1 MRLTPPRARARASQ
15 NEGDGV
21 QYSSTS
27 STRPPST
34 FDLTNLCN
42 QLPEDADERT
52 LAELLSPELRDSL
65 PPPLRASPGDHASQR
80 AIEAA
85 KLDPILSVTEAD
97 RRKYWLRVDPDL
109 RKCLRDLHVN
119 FGHPT
124 NVTLQRLLRRQ
135 GARPEAIRAVD
146 FMSCDSCGETHRRK
160 RPKPVRLPNKY
171 IFNNH
176 LQIDVFYAKDIK
188 GQLFGFLNV
197 VCDATGFQV
206 VSCLGSNQGP
216 PSTKAV
222 LRHFLTAWSSW
233 AGLPNSI
240 QVDRGKEYLAHF
252 SDYLKAYGV
261 EQEAMALEAPWKLGR
276 AEKGGGLWKE
286 VFQKVVHDQQV
297 AGLEDVVTATAIVTQ
312 TRNAFPRTSG
322 YAPNS
327 WVLGQPEVRLPG
339 SLLLDNERERL
350 EVLEGAEDPRSA
362 MARTLNLRESAKVA
376 QIKLDTD
383 GRVRRAL
390 LHQSTPTRGP
400 YPVGSYVYFFRAQA
414 PPGTGRTYRWH
425 GPARVIGVELRNSR
439 RTEDQDLPTAGGQPH
454 SYWLRYGASVILVT
468 GEQLRFASED
478 ELLAAH
484 MVPQEILEPPY
495 ARGARNFVDLR
506 AQPMLPAAPEHEEA
520 PAPLTSPRTRPAS
533 SSPMPTTSSAP
544 SVTIPGTAIQILP
557 EFLPPVP
564 EDDDGGLLDEIGQAT
579 PRESQQNPRTGGD
592 QDNQTIE
599 SGQATHRESKQNP
612 RTGGAHDLAMSR
624 QASTVTSEPEP
635 QPTTQVVP
643 VQAPAAVQGQSP
655 LSRPNIFADLNR
667 LDGYAPNRTA
677 REPVQGPYMVEP
689 GDWDCPT
696 LPHTVR
702 EANLRRMAGYFDE
715 FDNGSEEE
723 ETVDYTAQDPADVL
737 LTGKAVKSEIK
748 LEDLGPDERKK
759 FEGSMAKEWS
769 SWQLFEAADKLTPE
783 QRKELPDDVQI
794 IGTRWVH
801 TDKNAKPRMLANYL
815 RKRTGKTKEQI
826 NKEFPF
832 EPKSRIVVQGC
843 QEDPTG
849 IRSDSPTASL
859 LAFNL
864 VCAISVLKR
873 WTITACD
880 ASTAY
885 LQSKGISRTLILRP
899 PRPPPPGISPHD
911 LLRARGSIYGTKD
924 AGRAWWKKLYKTLKR
939 HSWLMSRIEA
949 ALFYLVEG
957 GRLIGVMISHVDDL
971 YCTGEGER
979 YETTLNELEKEL
991 HLKIKRSEFRFCGKN
1006 VKQTNGAIEL
1016 DQYDA
1021 IEGVD
1026 YMLFSPARRK
1036 EVNAPLTEEEKSQ
1049 FRGLIGQMGWITRQS
1064 RPDLMVN
1071 VSLASQTMGSPKVK
1085 DVINLNK
1092 AVKMLKETSD
1102 AKWRF
1107 VPSDMTLENARVFCF
1122 ADSSFANTE
1131 SLKSQCG
1138 YLVGLTTEAMD
1149 SENDA
1154 PILILETYSGS
1165 IKRVCRSTLAAE
1177 ANGLLAGVEAAEY
1190 LQMLMEEIMYPE
1202 ERLVDISREFA
1213 KEKVLCYTDAKS
1225 LEAAL
1230 NKDAGQSQDKRREP
1244 LLDAMN
1250 TGTWRLAPTEEAKHK
1265 KLMIR
1270 AGRHA
1275 RKAALRVAEDG

>member
-1 MRLTPPRARARASQ
+1 
-15 NEGDGV
+15 
-21 QYSSTS
+21 
-27 STRPPST
+27 
-34 FDLTNLCN
+34 
-42 QLPEDADERT
+42 
-52 LAELLSPELRDSL
+52 
-65 PPPLRASPGDHASQR
+65 

-261 EQEAMALEAPWKLGR
+261 EQE
-276 AEKGGGLWKE
+276 
-286 VFQKVVHDQQV
+286 V

-312 TRNAFPRTSG
+312 
-322 YAPNS
+322 
-327 WVLGQPEVRLPG
+327 
-339 SLLLDNERERL
+339 
-350 EVLEGAEDPRSA
+350 
-362 MARTLNLRESAKVA
+362 TLNLRESAKVA

-383 GRVRRAL
+383 GRVRR
-390 LHQSTPTRGP
+390 
-400 YPVGSYVYFFRAQA
+400 
-414 PPGTGRTYRWH
+414 
-425 GPARVIGVELRNSR
+425 
-439 RTEDQDLPTAGGQPH
+439 TEDQDLPTAGPCTFDVTTHSAGIFLTDAYHVVGAFGDDTRYSHSVKQPIENQ
-454 SYWLRYGASVILVT
+454 SKIQG
-468 GEQLRFASED
+468 G
-478 ELLAAH
+478 
-484 MVPQEILEPPY
+484 
-495 ARGARNFVDLR
+495 
-506 AQPMLPAAPEHEEA
+506 
-520 PAPLTSPRTRPAS
+520 S
-533 SSPMPTTSSAP
+533 SSD
-544 SVTIPGTAIQILP
+544 
-557 EFLPPVP
+557 F
-564 EDDDGGLLDEIGQAT
+564 
-579 PRESQQNPRTGGD
+579 
-592 QDNQTIE
+592 
-599 SGQATHRESKQNP
+599 
-612 RTGGAHDLAMSR
+612 SR
-624 QASTVTSEPEP
+624 
-635 QPTTQVVP
+635 
-643 VQAPAAVQGQSP
+643 
-655 LSRPNIFADLNR
+655 
-667 LDGYAPNRTA
+667 
-677 REPVQGPYMVEP
+677 
-689 GDWDCPT
+689 
-696 LPHTVR
+696 
-702 EANLRRMAGYFDE
+702 RRMAGYFDE

-748 LEDLGPDERKK
+748 LKDLGPDERKK
-759 FEGSMAKEWS
+759 FEGSMAK
-769 SWQLFEAADKLTPE
+769 
-783 QRKELPDDVQI
+783 I

-924 AGRAWWKKLYKTLKR
+924 AGRAWWKKLYKTLKK

-957 GRLIGVMISHVDDL
+957 GQLIGVMISHVDDL

-979 YETTLNELEKEL
+979 YEATLNELEKEL

-1006 VKQTNGAIEL
+1006 VKQTNGAI
-1016 DQYDA
+1016 
-1021 IEGVD
+1021 
-1026 YMLFSPARRK
+1026 
-1036 EVNAPLTEEEKSQ
+1036 
-1049 FRGLIGQMGWITRQS
+1049 
-1064 RPDLMVN
+1064 
-1071 VSLASQTMGSPKVK
+1071 
-1085 DVINLNK
+1085 
-1092 AVKMLKETSD
+1092 
-1102 AKWRF
+1102 
-1107 VPSDMTLENARVFCF
+1107 
-1122 ADSSFANTE
+1122 
-1131 SLKSQCG
+1131 
-1138 YLVGLTTEAMD
+1138 
-1149 SENDA
+1149 
-1154 PILILETYSGS
+1154 
-1165 IKRVCRSTLAAE
+1165 
-1177 ANGLLAGVEAAEY
+1177 
-1190 LQMLMEEIMYPE
+1190 
-1202 ERLVDISREFA
+1202 
-1213 KEKVLCYTDAKS
+1213 
-1225 LEAAL
+1225 
-1230 NKDAGQSQDKRREP
+1230 
-1244 LLDAMN
+1244 
-1250 TGTWRLAPTEEAKHK
+1250 
-1265 KLMIR
+1265 
-1270 AGRHA
+1270 
-1275 RKAALRVAEDG
+1275 